1 VDVKGLT
8 AMVVGGAS
16 GMGRATAVRL
26 ASLGARVAVLD
37 RPASDGAAAASE
49 LGSGS
54 AFYPCDV
61 TDAAGTEQAIQ
72 AAVDDL
78 GGLRVAVNTAGGGIS
93 KRTLAKDGPHPLD
106 AFRSVIELNLIATF
120 NLNRLQAWHMSRN
133 EPLDGERGVIVNTSS
148 IAAFEGQVGQ
158 VAYTAAKAGI
168 AGMALTMARE
178 LGSLG
183 IRVMAIAPSLFAT
196 GITAGIPDEMASALT
211 RDAAYPRRMGRP
223 EEYASLAV
231 AIVENQM
238 LNGGTIRLDGGQ
250 RFAPK

>member
-1 VDVKGLT
+1 
-8 AMVVGGAS
+8 MIS
-16 GMGRATAVRL
+16 VR
-26 ASLGARVAVLD
+26 
-37 RPASDGAAAASE
+37 
-49 LGSGS
+49 
-54 AFYPCDV
+54 
-61 TDAAGTEQAIQ
+61 I
-72 AAVDDL
+72 
-78 GGLRVAVNTAGGGIS
+78 AVNTAGGGIS

>member
-1 VDVKGLT
+1 
-8 AMVVGGAS
+8 MVVGGAS

-37 RPASDGAAAASE
+37 RPAADGAAVASE

-54 AFYPCDV
+54 AFYRCDV

-72 AAVDDL
+72 AAVDEL

-93 KRTLAKDGPHPLD
+93 KRTRANDG
-106 AFRSVIELNLIATF
+106 
-120 NLNRLQAWHMSRN
+120 Q
-133 EPLDGERGVIVNTSS
+133 
-148 IAAFEGQVGQ
+148 
-158 VAYTAAKAGI
+158 
-168 AGMALTMARE
+168 
-178 LGSLG
+178 
-183 IRVMAIAPSLFAT
+183 
-196 GITAGIPDEMASALT
+196 
-211 RDAAYPRRMGRP
+211 
-223 EEYASLAV
+223 YASLAV

>member
-1 VDVKGLT
+1 MDVKGLT

-37 RPASDGAAAASE
+37 RPASDGVAVASE

-54 AFYPCDV
+54 VFHPCDV

-72 AAVDDL
+72 AAVDEL
-78 GGLRVAVNTAGGGIS
+78 GGLRIAVNTAGGGIS

-196 GITAGIPDEMASALT
+196 GITSGIPEEMASALT

>member
-8 AMVVGGAS
+8 VMVVGGAS

-37 RPASDGAAAASE
+37 RPASDGAAVASE

-54 AFYPCDV
+54 VFRPCDV

-72 AAVDDL
+72 AAVDEL

-196 GITAGIPDEMASALT
+196 GITSGIPDEMASALT

>member
-37 RPASDGAAAASE
+37 RPASDGAAVASE

-54 AFYPCDV
+54 VFHPCDV

-72 AAVDDL
+72 AAVDEL
-78 GGLRVAVNTAGGGIS
+78 GGLRIAVNTAGGGIS

-196 GITAGIPDEMASALT
+196 GITSGIPDEMASALT